1 MDKQIS
7 INELIR
13 IIEEFE
19 ADLDDLDIEG
29 HIWWNKFKELI
40 QKL

>member
-7 INELIR
+7 IKELIR

-19 ADLDDLDIEG
+19 ADLDLQDIEG
-29 HIWWNKFKELI
+29 HIWWNRFKELI